1 MPKLTID
8 GIEVEVPQGTSIL
21 QACEELGIEIPRFC
35 YHDRL
40 SVPANCRMCLVDLEK
55 APKPVASCAMPAG
68 EGMVVHTNTD
78 KIKRAR
84 KSVMEFLLINHPL
97 DCPICDQGGECDLQD
112 QAVAYG
118 YDRSRYAEEKRAVKD
133 KELGPLVKTVMTR
146 CIQCTRCVRFGEE
159 IAGVPDLGLLNRG
172 NDVEIGTYVSKL
184 ASSELSGNMVD
195 ICPVGA
201 LTNKPYSFHAR
212 PWELRKTET
221 VDVMDGVGSNIR
233 VDARGSEVM
242 RILPRLHE
250 GINEEWISDK
260 TRYAYDGLK
269 YQRLDTPYI
278 RNKKG
283 KLEASTWED
292 AFSAIKSALRDVKG
306 SEMAA
311 LVGDMADC
319 ESIKALKDLMS
330 NLGSPNMDCR
340 FDGVMLDGKERSH
353 YLFNSGIAGLEEAD
367 AILIIGANPRYEA
380 TMVNARIR
388 KQVLHRKVPVGVIL
402 NEETDLS
409 YDYEHLGTG
418 PADLEKLL
426 KARSGFIKTLKDAK
440 KPLIILGSGALNRS
454 DADAVQALVS
464 DLADK
469 VGAVSKDWNG
479 YNILHLHASRVGA
492 LDLGFLPKGKSG
504 KDFAKITKAAKDG
517 KIKFTYLLGLD
528 DFEDDAFEKS
538 FVVYQGHHGDKGAAH
553 ADVILPGVAYTEK
566 DATYVN
572 MEGRPQ
578 RAKKAVS
585 APGEAKEDW
594 KILRALSDILDQ
606 TLPYDNIHGLR
617 QAMIKESK
625 VFEKIDVCEPSK
637 WTKAGT
643 SGKLL
648 KSDFS
653 SAMPT
658 NYYQT
663 NVITRASKTMAECV
677 EAFIKNSEPSA
688 KRKKA

>member
-292 AFSAIKSALRDVKG
+292 AFSAIKSALKDVKG

-319 ESIKALKDLMS
+319 ESIKALKDLMN

-353 YLFNSGIAGLEEAD
+353 YLFNSGISGLDEAD

-402 NEETDLS
+402 DEQTDLT
-409 YDYEHLGTG
+409 YEYEYLGKN
-418 PADLEKLL
+418 AQDLEKLS

-479 YNILHLHASRVGA
+479 YNVLHLHASRVGA

-528 DFEDDAFEKS
+528 DFEDGTFEKS
-538 FVVYQGHHGDKGAAH
+538 FVVYQGHHGDKGAGH

>member
-1 MPKLTID
+1 M
-8 GIEVEVPQGTSIL
+8 
-21 QACEELGIEIPRFC
+21 
-35 YHDRL
+35 
-40 SVPANCRMCLVDLEK
+40 
-55 APKPVASCAMPAG
+55 
-68 EGMVVHTNTD
+68 
-78 KIKRAR
+78 
-84 KSVMEFLLINHPL
+84 
-97 DCPICDQGGECDLQD
+97 
-112 QAVAYG
+112 
-118 YDRSRYAEEKRAVKD
+118 
-133 KELGPLVKTVMTR
+133 
-146 CIQCTRCVRFGEE
+146 
-159 IAGVPDLGLLNRG
+159 
-172 NDVEIGTYVSKL
+172 
-184 ASSELSGNMVD
+184 
-195 ICPVGA
+195 
-201 LTNKPYSFHAR
+201 
-212 PWELRKTET
+212 
-221 VDVMDGVGSNIR
+221 
-233 VDARGSEVM
+233 
-242 RILPRLHE
+242 
-250 GINEEWISDK
+250 
-260 TRYAYDGLK
+260 
-269 YQRLDTPYI
+269 
-278 RNKKG
+278 
-283 KLEASTWED
+283 
-292 AFSAIKSALRDVKG
+292 
-306 SEMAA
+306 
-311 LVGDMADC
+311 
-319 ESIKALKDLMS
+319 
-330 NLGSPNMDCR
+330 
-340 FDGVMLDGKERSH
+340 
-353 YLFNSGIAGLEEAD
+353 
-367 AILIIGANPRYEA
+367 
-380 TMVNARIR
+380 
-388 KQVLHRKVPVGVIL
+388 
-402 NEETDLS
+402 
-409 YDYEHLGTG
+409 
-418 PADLEKLL
+418 
-426 KARSGFIKTLKDAK
+426 
-440 KPLIILGSGALNRS
+440 GSGALNRS

>member
-292 AFSAIKSALRDVKG
+292 AFSAIKSALKDVKG

-319 ESIKALKDLMS
+319 ESIKALKDLMN

-353 YLFNSGIAGLEEAD
+353 YLFNSGISGLDEAD

-402 NEETDLS
+402 DEQTDLT
-409 YDYEHLGTG
+409 YEYEYLGKN
-418 PADLEKLL
+418 AQDLEKLS

-479 YNILHLHASRVGA
+479 YNVLHLHASRVGA

-528 DFEDDAFEKS
+528 EFEDGTFEKS
-538 FVVYQGHHGDKGAAH
+538 FVVYQGHHGDKGAGH